1 MKAALQ
7 NFVELDQKA
16 INLDAH
22 HNHTEN
28 MLKLLTKDTMN
39 TDHQYNEEE
48 IKSCLKKACKGI
60 EVFLESCFDV
70 APTHAQKIE
79 KLFKGLLFFFEL
91 KVRAYV
97 QTQNNFLKEIEEY
110 IYLNT

>member
-16 INLDAH
+16 INLDAS
-22 HNHTEN
+22 HTEN
-28 MLKLLTKDTMN
+28 LLKLLTKDTVN
-39 TDHQYNEEE
+39 GDHQYNEDE
-48 IKSCLKKACKGI
+48 IKNCLKKACRGI

-70 APTHAQKIE
+70 APSHAQKIE

-97 QTQNNFLKEIEEY
+97 QAQNNFLKEIEEY
-110 IYLNT
+110 NYPESI